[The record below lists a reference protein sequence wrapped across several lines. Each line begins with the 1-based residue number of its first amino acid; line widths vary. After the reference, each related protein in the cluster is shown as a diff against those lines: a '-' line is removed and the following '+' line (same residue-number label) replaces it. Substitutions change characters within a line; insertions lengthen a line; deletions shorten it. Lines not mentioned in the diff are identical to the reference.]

1 LYYREDE
8 TCQVGDVF
16 LEMETNAPETHHQ
29 PKKVEENEKK
39 AHVEHS
45 QEHGIHH
52 EEFLASST
60 VKMHARGHKIN
71 LKEVKGTGR
80 KGRILKE
87 DIIHFV

>member
-1 LYYREDE
+1 
-8 TCQVGDVF
+8 
-16 LEMETNAPETHHQ
+16 
-29 PKKVEENEKK
+29 VEEKEKK
-39 AHVEHS
+39 TQSEHT

-52 EEFLASST
+52 DEFLASAT
-60 VKMHARGHKIN
+60 VKMHAREHKIN